1 MTEEAKNSKPTEAG
15 AARRWTSD
23 ELARTAKDVAGA
35 RRMTHPGRTAL
46 TIVIALLLAGSVW
59 ACAVNPNFGWA
70 TVWAYLFDRSVLTG
84 IEMTLSL
91 TVISMVL
98 GTVLG
103 LVCAMLKMSGMPF
116 FAGLA
121 DLYLWFFRSTPLL
134 VQLLFWYNLAALFPN
149 LGIPGVWMVPTN
161 DVITPLTAAIVG
173 LSLNEGAYMG
183 EIIRAGLQS
192 VDPAQRETAE
202 AFGMS
207 RRQILFRVMLPQAMR
222 SIIPPTGNQ
231 VISMVKATAMVS
243 VIAMDDLLYSV
254 QTIYNENFQIIPL
267 LLVAVIW
274 YLVITSVL
282 TVVQAK
288 IERHYRRGERDSGY
302 VPEAP
307 QPTA

>member
-1 MTEEAKNSKPTEAG
+1 MTTTSTTG
-15 AARRWTSD
+15 AAEKPRKWTSE
-23 ELARTAKDVAGA
+23 ELARTAIDVSTAVP
-35 RRMTHPGRTAL
+35 RRHPVRLAVTL
-46 TIVIALLLAGSVW
+46 LIALLLVAAVA
-59 ACAVNPNFGWA
+59 ACAVNPNFGWQ
-70 TVWAYLFDRSVLTG
+70 TVGEYLFAPSVLTG
-84 IEMTLSL
+84 IKMTLSL
-91 TVISMVL
+91 TVVSMIL

-103 LVCAMLKMSGMPF
+103 LLCAMFKMSNMRF
-116 FAGLA
+116 FAWLA

-134 VQLLFWYNLAALFPN
+134 VQLLFWYNFAALFPT
-149 LGIPGVWMVPTN
+149 LGIPGVWTVATN

-192 VDPAQRETAE
+192 VDPAPRETAE

-207 RRQILFRVMLPQAMR
+207 KRQILFRVLLPQAMR

-288 IERHYRRGERDSGY
+288 IERYYGRSERNSGY

-307 QPTA
+307 QA